1 MGYNNTS
8 NMGYNIEPPIRD
20 TLYEV
25 PLDVKQLRSEI
36 LEKEKEKEKE
46 KSRINN
52 LIKKGYMSIEEAIKN
67 SIKIGDRV
75 IVRTKFNIF
84 SKGVEGGYL
93 TNISLTSGFQTQK
106 PTMSIHC
113 LTDEC
118 KNSQDLFL
126 SKNTDFKSF
135 GNDYIVK
142 VISGPPPRPNGGKSN
157 RKSKKFNRVILNNDK
172 NPQIVN
178 KVYSWS
184 VVMNFQVEKDSGII
198 PQILTQILDGSIN
211 GITLSDPDQEDN
223 PIVYANKAFEKI
235 TGYSKEET
243 AGRNCRFL
251 HDQDKDQEVLQQIRD
266 AIKNARPV
274 EVTLK
279 NFRKNG
285 ELFYNRLS
293 ITPLFDNEGQLI
305 YFLGVQYDVTE
316 QILAQ
321 QQIKTL
327 TDTILKLR
335 NQ

>member
-1 MGYNNTS
+1 
-8 NMGYNIEPPIRD
+8 
-20 TLYEV
+20 
-25 PLDVKQLRSEI
+25 
-36 LEKEKEKEKE
+36 
-46 KSRINN
+46 
-52 LIKKGYMSIEEAIKN
+52 
-67 SIKIGDRV
+67 
-75 IVRTKFNIF
+75 
-84 SKGVEGGYL
+84 
-93 TNISLTSGFQTQK
+93 
-106 PTMSIHC
+106 
-113 LTDEC
+113 
-118 KNSQDLFL
+118 
-126 SKNTDFKSF
+126 
-135 GNDYIVK
+135 
-142 VISGPPPRPNGGKSN
+142 
-157 RKSKKFNRVILNNDK
+157 
-172 NPQIVN
+172 
-178 KVYSWS
+178 
-184 VVMNFQVEKDSGII
+184 MNFQVEKDNGII
-198 PQILTQILDGSIN
+198 PQILTQILDGSVN
-211 GITLSDPDQEDN
+211 GITLSDPDQADN

-235 TGYSKEET
+235 TGYRKEET
-243 AGRNCRFL
+243 VGRNCRFL